1 MPASGFPLG
10 HYPAGLGGPST
21 APDAPSGPPVISRYI
36 EPLSGDYELDA
47 TTGQFAGMP
56 PVRQLV
62 EIALGSVRGSS
73 AVLPELGTEVP
84 PTIGGT
90 FESAVDADVRFAV
103 SRLVKAR
110 LIRTRDVRVETGSP
124 AGRAAI
130 VYEYTDLTLPEG
142 SPARNDTV
150 EVPIT

>member
-10 HYPAGLGGPST
+10 VYPAGFGGPTT

-36 EPLSGDYELDA
+36 DALTGDYALDA
-47 TTGQFAGMP
+47 TGQLKGMP

-73 AVLPELGTEVP
+73 AVAPDIGTEIP
-84 PTIGGT
+84 PVIDET
-90 FESAVDADVRFAV
+90 FDGAVQMDVRYAV
-103 SRLVKAR
+103 RKLVAAR
-110 LIRTRDVRVETGSP
+110 LIRVRDVRVTTGSP
-124 AGRAAI
+124 SGRVAI
-130 VYEYTDLTLPEG
+130 ICEYTDLTLPQG

>member
-10 HYPAGLGGPST
+10 VYPAGLG
-21 APDAPSGPPVISRYI
+21 
-36 EPLSGDYELDA
+36 PLTGDYELDA
-47 TTGQFAGMP
+47 STGQYTGMP

-73 AVLPELGTEVP
+73 AVAPDIGTEIP
-84 PTIGGT
+84 PLIDET
-90 FESAVDADVRFAV
+90 FVSAVDADVRFAV
-103 SRLVKAR
+103 RKLVEARLV
-110 LIRTRDVRVETGSP
+110 RTRDVRVEAGSP
-124 AGRAAI
+124 SGRVAI
-130 VYEYTDLTLPEG
+130 VYEYTDLTLPTG